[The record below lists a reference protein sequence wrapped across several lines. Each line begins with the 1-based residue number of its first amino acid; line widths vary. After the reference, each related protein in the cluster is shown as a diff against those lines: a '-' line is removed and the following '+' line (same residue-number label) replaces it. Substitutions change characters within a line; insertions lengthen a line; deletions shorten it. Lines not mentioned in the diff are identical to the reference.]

1 MFSLHQAGT
10 WGFDGNQRMHLEMI
24 TCHTR
29 PMRRQFDL
37 SGVVEAILGTRIVK
51 IRIVYAY
58 PPLAPFFRNYHH
70 VSKPFRVFHFP
81 DKPSLQK
88 VIYLDLD
95 DLMVVWVEAAYSLLN
110 NFGRWE
116 DIQLVGGFCGAY
128 PYHARMNPGEQVS
141 VSL

>member
-1 MFSLHQAGT
+1 MFSLHQEGT
-10 WGFDGNQRMHLEMI
+10 WGSDGNQRMHLETI
-24 TCHTR
+24 TFHTR
-29 PMRRQFDL
+29 PMRRQSDL

-70 VSKPFRVFHFP
+70 VSKLFRVFHFP

-110 NFGRWE
+110 RLADGRTFNLWE
-116 DIQLVGGFCGAY
+116 AFAGLIPV
-128 PYHARMNPGEQVS
+128 MSE
-141 VSL
+141 